1 MEKVLRDYRSRLQA
15 NSRETERIKMYIR
28 IIAFLRLSVVVVAAL
43 IVYLFR
49 NEGVEVWGTT
59 VLIGIVL
66 FLSLARVHDR
76 WFRKKEF
83 VDCRDRIIHRELSL
97 LEYRFDEID
106 GGSEFI
112 DPSHDYSFDLDLFG
126 ERSFFAYINRTAT
139 AVGRVALSRE
149 LLHPDLKTASIR
161 ERQEAV
167 EEMSCHTDFRIDFQ
181 SYGGCSGE
189 SRVDTEAIERLAGM
203 PRFGT
208 GRIVRWLVY
217 AVPAVYLALFA
228 LWLTGMV
235 VGNVIVAVFI
245 FLLVL
250 SGLFAKRVTRI
261 QEQLNRTLQ
270 SLSRYSRL
278 FEMVERMRFRC
289 KPLSELQSRC
299 VDSNGSVSQRVSR
312 LRHLLSNLDQR
323 YNFVGFALL
332 NGFLLW
338 DLRQINALDRWL
350 CDNRE
355 KIMQWIDVL
364 SRFDV
369 YVSLG
374 TFR

>member
-1 MEKVLRDYRSRLQA
+1 MSLVIMEKVLRDYRSRLQA

-97 LEYRFDEID
+97 LEYRFDGID

-126 ERSFFAYINRTAT
+126 ERSFFSYINRTAT

-161 ERQEAV
+161 
-167 EEMSCHTDFRIDFQ
+167 
-181 SYGGCSGE
+181 
-189 SRVDTEAIERLAGM
+189 
-203 PRFGT
+203 
-208 GRIVRWLVY
+208 
-217 AVPAVYLALFA
+217 
-228 LWLTGMV
+228 
-235 VGNVIVAVFI
+235 
-245 FLLVL
+245 
-250 SGLFAKRVTRI
+250 
-261 QEQLNRTLQ
+261 
-270 SLSRYSRL
+270 
-278 FEMVERMRFRC
+278 
-289 KPLSELQSRC
+289 
-299 VDSNGSVSQRVSR
+299 
-312 LRHLLSNLDQR
+312 
-323 YNFVGFALL
+323 
-332 NGFLLW
+332 
-338 DLRQINALDRWL
+338 
-350 CDNRE
+350 
-355 KIMQWIDVL
+355 
-364 SRFDV
+364 
-369 YVSLG
+369 
-374 TFR
+374 

>member
-97 LEYRFDEID
+97 LEYRFDGID

-149 LLHPDLKTASIR
+149 LLHPDLETASIR

-217 AVPAVYLALFA
+217 AVPAVYLAFMVNGNGRRECDRGGFHFVAGFVRSICQAGNPHTRTAQPDASIAFSLFA
-228 LWLTGMV
+228 SVRDDGADAIPV
-235 VGNVIVAVFI
+235 QVI
-245 FLLVL
+245 
-250 SGLFAKRVTRI
+250 
-261 QEQLNRTLQ
+261 E
-270 SLSRYSRL
+270 
-278 FEMVERMRFRC
+278 
-289 KPLSELQSRC
+289 
-299 VDSNGSVSQRVSR
+299 
-312 LRHLLSNLDQR
+312 
-323 YNFVGFALL
+323 
-332 NGFLLW
+332 
-338 DLRQINALDRWL
+338 
-350 CDNRE
+350 
-355 KIMQWIDVL
+355 
-364 SRFDV
+364 
-369 YVSLG
+369 
-374 TFR
+374 